1 MDFSANSCPLDINNT
16 AAPGTELLCWNTG
29 PFRQLII
36 DIEGIDAAEYNL
48 VIDPGEDVIDPPGL
62 ITANGKII
70 VDVTDFS
77 RVCLVMVTAGT
88 GNAIVNAYLSESSES
103 IIAFGCI
110 SFALFDGTTNNI
122 ELILATLPF
131 NLFNGTSNNIPVVP
145 C

>member
-1 MDFSANSCPLDINNT
+1 MDFSVNQCPISINNT
-16 AAPGTELLCWNTG
+16 VAQGTELLCWNTG
-29 PFRQLII
+29 AFNQLII
-36 DIEGIDAAEYNL
+36 EISGIDAAEYK
-48 VIDPGEDVIDPPGL
+48 VIGDPGPDELGDPPV
-62 ITANGKII
+62 ITANGKYTF
-70 VDVTDFS
+70 DVRDYS
-77 RVCLVMVTAGT
+77 RVCLVMETPGT
-88 GNAIVNAYLSESSES
+88 GTATINAYLSEAFSP